1 LKILDTEQLV
11 LARYNED
18 GILEPLPENEAK
30 WLKIFSCGWE
40 HSDKKGRWMFTSR
53 GEPLGPDEK
62 TPDAVIVAAIHRPT
76 PYSGQDNRLVLTS
89 EYRVPIMGRE
99 IGFPAGLIDPGEA
112 VEDAAC
118 REFKEET
125 GLDLNVSYI
134 SPSTLYSSAGC
145 TNETVQIVFGYASGE
160 VSYEGNEGSEDIEV
174 ILSDYQAVSDLV
186 ESNVPVGAKAWPILF
201 MLKQMWEEEQN
212 ICGFQL

>member
-1 LKILDTEQLV
+1 MKILNTEQLV

-30 WLKIFSCGWE
+30 WLKIFSSGWE
-40 HSDKKGRWMFTSR
+40 HNDKQGRWMFTAR
-53 GEPLGPDEK
+53 GEPVGPKEK
-62 TPDAVIVAAIHRPT
+62 TPDAVIVAAIHK
-76 PYSGQDNRLVLTS
+76 NRLVLTS
-89 EYRVPIMGRE
+89 EYRVPIMERE
-99 IGFPAGLIDPGEA
+99 IGFPAGLIDPGEP

-125 GLDLNVSYI
+125 GLDLNVTYI
-134 SPSTLYSSAGC
+134 SPSSLYSSAGC
-145 TNETVQIVFGYASGE
+145 TNETVQIVFGDASGE

-174 ILSDYQAVSDLV
+174 ILADYQAVSDYV
-186 ESNVPVGAKAWPILF
+186 EMNIPIGAKAWPILF